1 MNILNYHKLVNL
13 KKKLERFDCETSKE
27 LIQVI
32 NTQLVIQLENS
43 KQKDKERRI
52 NYKQEMVKCE
62 ICEKEMI
69 RNSFYK
75 HKNKCIPNTQNTP

>member
-52 NYKQEMVKCE
+52 FVRKPNYKT
-62 ICEKEMI
+62 
-69 RNSFYK
+69 NT
-75 HKNKCIPNTQNTP
+75 CIEDEEDNEEDEEDNEEDDEY